1 MNRIIRQVL
10 LVLLISIFLI
20 QIFSACGS
28 DNKSVEYED
37 TVRCSW
43 CGKVI
48 RSDGKNIH
56 GKPVYN
62 GNTLECEYCGHKTN
76 IIKK

>member
-1 MNRIIRQVL
+1 MRKLFKKIL
-10 LVLLISIFLI
+10 LVLLISLFFVYIL
-20 QIFSACGS
+20 SACGS
-28 DNKSVEYED
+28 GNKPVEYED

-48 RSDGKNIH
+48 RADGKNIH

-62 GNTLECEYCGHKTN
+62 GNTLECDYCGHKTN
-76 IIKK
+76 ITK